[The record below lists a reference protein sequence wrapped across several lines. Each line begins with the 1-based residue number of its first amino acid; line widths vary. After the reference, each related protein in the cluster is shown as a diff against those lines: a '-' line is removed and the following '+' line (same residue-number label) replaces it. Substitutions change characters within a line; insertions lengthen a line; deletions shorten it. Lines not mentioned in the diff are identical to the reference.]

1 MFVPTSCE
9 ESLGLLGLTVV
20 CWGSWGTTAK
30 LSRLP
35 FPCFYFIFTLS
46 AFGWSAVLGLVLGA
60 NLYGPDDAHRGFI
73 DNRHDEAAVAVHH
86 GFLSNL
92 REVGVGPAVWFACLS
107 GLLSN
112 CATILLTLLISTLPT
127 SW

>member
-35 FPCFYFIFTLS
+35 FPCFYFIFT
-46 AFGWSAVLGLVLGA
+46 FRDTVR
-60 NLYGPDDAHRGFI
+60 RG
-73 DNRHDEAAVAVHH
+73 VH
-86 GFLSNL
+86 S
-92 REVGVGPAVWFACLS
+92 
-107 GLLSN
+107 
-112 CATILLTLLISTLPT
+112 
-127 SW
+127 